1 MVKPRQR
8 EYPTLK
14 SSLNIV
20 RETALIAISCVFWIY
35 CLVVLLV
42 YIGTIFEIHDE
53 SINTIRVALN
63 IENTEILDIFE
74 TMGIFA
80 IIIFVFFTIS
90 ILIQKMAERKRI
102 VKYRKL
108 IILVLS
114 ILIILPVSTLDGHH
128 IANADDD
135 PPKKLKY
142 KENSALAL
150 NYHRVR
156 KANFLNNFI
165 YFFSSSKEIKNYSV
179 SQSQFESQIKW
190 LKSHDAKF
198 LTLKEFLYYK
208 KKVSSQNEV
217 YGLTLMI
224 WMKLFMKMLIQS

>member
-90 ILIQKMAERKRI
+90 ILIQKWQRKRI

-135 PPKKLKY
+135 SPK
-142 KENSALAL
+142 N
-150 NYHRVR
+150 
-156 KANFLNNFI
+156 
-165 YFFSSSKEIKNYSV
+165 
-179 SQSQFESQIKW
+179 
-190 LKSHDAKF
+190 
-198 LTLKEFLYYK
+198 
-208 KKVSSQNEV
+208 
-217 YGLTLMI
+217 
-224 WMKLFMKMLIQS
+224 

>member
-1 MVKPRQR
+1 M
-8 EYPTLK
+8 
-14 SSLNIV
+14 
-20 RETALIAISCVFWIY
+20 
-35 CLVVLLV
+35 
-42 YIGTIFEIHDE
+42 
-53 SINTIRVALN
+53 
-63 IENTEILDIFE
+63 
-74 TMGIFA
+74 
-80 IIIFVFFTIS
+80 
-90 ILIQKMAERKRI
+90 
-102 VKYRKL
+102 KYRKL

-135 PPKKLKY
+135 SPKKLKY

-208 KKVSSQNEV
+208 KK
-217 YGLTLMI
+217 G
-224 WMKLFMKMLIQS
+224 KF

>member
-35 CLVVLLV
+35 CFSCSTRLYWY
-42 YIGTIFEIHDE
+42 YIWN
-53 SINTIRVALN
+53 SWRKYQYNTCCFKHWKYWNFRYIWNYGHFR
-63 IENTEILDIFE
+63 DYH
-74 TMGIFA
+74 
-80 IIIFVFFTIS
+80 FVFLQLAYWF
-90 ILIQKMAERKRI
+90 KMAERKRI

-135 PPKKLKY
+135 PPK
-142 KENSALAL
+142 NW
-150 NYHRVR
+150 N
-156 KANFLNNFI
+156 
-165 YFFSSSKEIKNYSV
+165 IKKIV
-179 SQSQFESQIKW
+179 HW
-190 LKSHDAKF
+190 H
-198 LTLKEFLYYK
+198 
-208 KKVSSQNEV
+208 
-217 YGLTLMI
+217 
-224 WMKLFMKMLIQS
+224 

>member
-1 MVKPRQR
+1 MVTQHGQAQTE

-74 TMGIFA
+74 TMGISRLSFC
-80 IIIFVFFTIS
+80 IFTIS
-90 ILIQKMAERKRI
+90 ILIQKWQRI

-135 PPKKLKY
+135 PPK
-142 KENSALAL
+142 
-150 NYHRVR
+150 
-156 KANFLNNFI
+156 
-165 YFFSSSKEIKNYSV
+165 
-179 SQSQFESQIKW
+179 
-190 LKSHDAKF
+190 
-198 LTLKEFLYYK
+198 T
-208 KKVSSQNEV
+208 
-217 YGLTLMI
+217 
-224 WMKLFMKMLIQS
+224 

>member
-35 CLVVLLV
+35 CLAVLLV

-90 ILIQKMAERKRI
+90 ILIQKWQRGR
-102 VKYRKL
+102 
-108 IILVLS
+108 
-114 ILIILPVSTLDGHH
+114 
-128 IANADDD
+128 
-135 PPKKLKY
+135 
-142 KENSALAL
+142 
-150 NYHRVR
+150 
-156 KANFLNNFI
+156 
-165 YFFSSSKEIKNYSV
+165 
-179 SQSQFESQIKW
+179 ES
-190 LKSHDAKF
+190 
-198 LTLKEFLYYK
+198 
-208 KKVSSQNEV
+208 
-217 YGLTLMI
+217 
-224 WMKLFMKMLIQS
+224 

>member
-14 SSLNIV
+14 SSLNII

-42 YIGTIFEIHDE
+42 YIGTIFDDE

-90 ILIQKMAERKRI
+90 ILIQKWQKGR
-102 VKYRKL
+102 
-108 IILVLS
+108 
-114 ILIILPVSTLDGHH
+114 
-128 IANADDD
+128 
-135 PPKKLKY
+135 
-142 KENSALAL
+142 
-150 NYHRVR
+150 
-156 KANFLNNFI
+156 
-165 YFFSSSKEIKNYSV
+165 
-179 SQSQFESQIKW
+179 ES
-190 LKSHDAKF
+190 
-198 LTLKEFLYYK
+198 
-208 KKVSSQNEV
+208 
-217 YGLTLMI
+217 
-224 WMKLFMKMLIQS
+224 

>member
-20 RETALIAISCVFWIY
+20 RETALISCVFWIY

-90 ILIQKMAERKRI
+90 ILIQKWQRGR
-102 VKYRKL
+102 
-108 IILVLS
+108 
-114 ILIILPVSTLDGHH
+114 
-128 IANADDD
+128 
-135 PPKKLKY
+135 
-142 KENSALAL
+142 
-150 NYHRVR
+150 
-156 KANFLNNFI
+156 
-165 YFFSSSKEIKNYSV
+165 
-179 SQSQFESQIKW
+179 ES
-190 LKSHDAKF
+190 
-198 LTLKEFLYYK
+198 
-208 KKVSSQNEV
+208 
-217 YGLTLMI
+217 
-224 WMKLFMKMLIQS
+224 